1 MPLPRSDSDTEAKLK
16 SRAAMGPGGGEGGA
30 TGGADAAAEMLAK
43 AEAKR
48 KQEAREA
55 KRFPKGRISFTA
67 FLRWWHE
74 VGFPKACKQRRTL
87 KLNRV
92 QLRGR
97 DCNAR
102 AQGVVDTGQCMCFL
116 QDFAVQDL
124 RLRTWL
130 KNFAHRHL
138 RAAHHLLREHLMQ
151 AITAGVF
158 SGTVM

>member
-1 MPLPRSDSDTEAKLK
+1 
-16 SRAAMGPGGGEGGA
+16 MGPGGGEGGA

-92 QLRGR
+92 Q
-97 DCNAR
+97 
-102 AQGVVDTGQCMCFL
+102 
-116 QDFAVQDL
+116 
-124 RLRTWL
+124 
-130 KNFAHRHL
+130 
-138 RAAHHLLREHLMQ
+138 
-151 AITAGVF
+151 TAG
-158 SGTVM
+158 